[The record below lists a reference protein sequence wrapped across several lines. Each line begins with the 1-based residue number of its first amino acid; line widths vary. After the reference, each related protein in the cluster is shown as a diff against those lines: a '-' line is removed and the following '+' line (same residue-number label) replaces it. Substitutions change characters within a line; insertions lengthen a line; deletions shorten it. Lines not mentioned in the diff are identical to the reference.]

1 MKGKQMQLNVIIVDD
16 TPINVTLISHLIG
29 RLEDC
34 VAKGFTIPQ
43 EGLAWCLENVPD
55 LVIVDYMM
63 PELDGIEFVRQFRAG
78 EGRADIPV
86 LMVTAN
92 DQIAVRHQ
100 ALEAGANDFLTKPI
114 DKAEF
119 MARTRNMLSLR
130 RSQRKLEDRAAWLD
144 EEVKKAT
151 ALILA
156 RERETVI
163 RLSKAA
169 DSRDPETGAHILR
182 MSHFSKLIAKQL
194 GLSEAEQEMILE
206 AAPMH
211 DIGKVGI
218 PDNILL
224 KPGRLDVAEFE
235 IMKRH
240 SILGYDILNG
250 SQSEMLQA
258 AAQIALSHHEKFD
271 GSGYP
276 RGLVG
281 EAIPLFARI
290 CAVGDVF
297 DALTS
302 ERPYK
307 KAWDDERAIALLR
320 EGMGSHFDPACVE
333 AFLSDW
339 DGVMTIRK
347 RFQDDKSEQESHH
360 LGEY

>member
-1 MKGKQMQLNVIIVDD
+1 MKMNVVVVDD
-16 TPINVTLISHLIG
+16 TQINVTLISHLLR
-29 RLEDC
+29 RLDDC
-34 VAKGFTIPQ
+34 EPVEFTDPLKGLT
-43 EGLAWCLENVPD
+43 WCCEQIPD
-55 LVIVDYMM
+55 LLIVDYMM
-63 PELDGIEFVRQFRAG
+63 PELDGIEFVRRFRAFP
-78 EGRADIPV
+78 GRIDVPV

-92 DQIAVRHQ
+92 DQVEVRHQ

-114 DKAEF
+114 DKVEF

-130 RSQRKLEDRAAWLD
+130 RSQRKLEDHAAWLED
-144 EEVKKAT
+144 EVRKAT
-151 ALILA
+151 AEIVA
-156 RERETVI
+156 RERETIV

-182 MSHFSKLIAKQL
+182 MSHFSRLIASHL
-194 GLSEAEQEMILE
+194 GLSVADQDMLLE

-218 PDNILL
+218 PDHILL

-240 SILGYDILNG
+240 SILGYEILHG
-250 SQSEMLQA
+250 SQSAMLQA
-258 AAQIALSHHEKFD
+258 AAQIALGHHEKYD

-276 RGLVG
+276 YGLKG
-281 EAIPLFARI
+281 EEIPLFARI

-307 KAWDDERAIALLR
+307 KAWEDDRAVALLR
-320 EGMGSHFDPACVE
+320 DGMGCHFDPACVE
-333 AFLSDW
+333 AFLEDW
-339 DGVMTIRK
+339 EAVLAIRN
-347 RFQDDKSEQESHH
+347 RFVDDEAEKEGHK
-360 LGEY
+360 LGGY

>member
-1 MKGKQMQLNVIIVDD
+1 MKMNIIVVDD
-16 TPINVTLISHLIG
+16 TPINVTLISHLVRRID
-29 RLEDC
+29 EC
-34 VAKGFTIPQ
+34 VPFEFTDPQ
-43 EGLAWCLENVPD
+43 KGLAWCLEQVPD

-63 PELDGIEFVRQFRAG
+63 PELDGIEFVRQLRACA
-78 EGRADIPV
+78 GREDVPV

-92 DQIAVRHQ
+92 DQIEVRHQ
-100 ALEAGANDFLTKPI
+100 ALDAGANDFLTKPI
-114 DKAEF
+114 DKVEF

-130 RSQRKLEDRAAWLD
+130 RGQRKLEDHAAWL
-144 EEVKKAT
+144 EAEVRKAT
-151 ALILA
+151 AEILA
-156 RERETVI
+156 RERETII

-182 MSHFSKLIAKQL
+182 MSHFSRLIASHL
-194 GLSEAEQEMILE
+194 GLSVADQDMLLE

-218 PDNILL
+218 PDHILL

-240 SILGYDILNG
+240 SILGYEILNG
-250 SQSEMLQA
+250 SQSAMLQA
-258 AAQIALSHHEKFD
+258 AAQIALGHHEKFD

-276 RGLVG
+276 YGLKG
-281 EAIPLFARI
+281 EEIPLFARI

-307 KAWDDERAIALLR
+307 KAWEDDRAVALLR
-320 EGMGSHFDPACVE
+320 EGMGGHFDPACVE
-333 AFLSDW
+333 AFLEDW
-339 DGVMTIRK
+339 DAVLAIRN
-347 RFQDDKSEQESHH
+347 RFVDDEAEKEGHK
-360 LGEY
+360 LGSY